1 MNLRALATTLLT
13 ALVVCVTATVDYDKV
28 EPFPQPEPAT
38 ISENAVVKFKP
49 QLHCSKLEYCVS
61 YPTVNT
67 AGEVTGGLKG
77 ASGNDACTRAPLGSQ
92 TYGRAGWYKD
102 SCTLGTSPKAF
113 IWVSLQDVMTGR
125 TWPCG
130 LTIPIWGRRR
140 L

>member
-77 ASGNDACTRAPLGSQ
+77 RVETTRARVHLWALRLTVELDGTRTHVRLVPPQRLLYGSP
-92 TYGRAGWYKD
+92 YK
-102 SCTLGTSPKAF
+102 T
-113 IWVSLQDVMTGR
+113 
-125 TWPCG
+125 
-130 LTIPIWGRRR
+130 
-140 L
+140 